1 MDNIVA
7 HIKDSIKV
15 YMAMLEEE
23 HTIDEDNIMV
33 CCMDNTL
40 KLNFKIYIFLIFAYN
55 QLN

>member
-1 MDNIVA
+1 MDDSVV
-7 HIKDSIKV
+7 HKDERMKV
-15 YMAMLEEE
+15 YIEKADILEEAS
-23 HTIDEDNIMV
+23 IV